1 MGVISNGRNP
11 KWRNPNVEHGRNP
24 NDKYLRDVEHGRNPI
39 QHKQSVVNTLLE
51 RAKKLSSTAQE
62 WNNELKLCEMN
73 SLVEWLPEMDD

>member
-51 RAKKLSSTAQE
+51 RVKKLSSTAQD
-62 WNNELKLCEMN
+62 WNNELKY
-73 SLVEWLPEMDD
+73 VK